1 MLYDQISDHR
11 QSIGEGHS
19 PERSFEL
26 PKITFPDLEF
36 EPREGG
42 YARGQEGFELILR
55 TALTVF
61 IEHGYKDLTLR
72 RIAKI
77 CGMRPG
83 NISYYFKSKDELVR
97 ALFDAIANS
106 YETAMELAMAQAGD
120 DPERKLVNLANF
132 ILDDVA
138 TKKTT
143 RIFPEL
149 WALANHDPFVRERVE
164 ELYSREHQHF
174 DKVISQLN
182 PALPNEERKVLTA
195 FVIGSLEGM
204 TVFAGYGKPWQKAI
218 PQLQAIA
225 SRSFVSL
232 VKAMKPG
239 DTLTLPDGADRLF
252 VG

>member
-1 MLYDQISDHR
+1 MS
-11 QSIGEGHS
+11 
-19 PERSFEL
+19 L

-42 YARGQEGFELILR
+42 YARGQDGFELILR

-61 IEHGYKDLTLR
+61 IEYGYKNLTLR
-72 RIAKI
+72 RIAQE

-97 ALFDAIANS
+97 ALFEAVAGS
-106 YETAMELAMAQAGD
+106 YEAAMELAMAQAGD
-120 DPERKLVNLANF
+120 NPERKLVNLIDF
-132 ILDDVA
+132 ILDDVG

-149 WALANHDPFVRERVE
+149 WALANHDPFVKERVE
-164 ELYSREHQHF
+164 ELYAREHHHF
-174 DKVISQLN
+174 DRVVAQLN
-182 PALPNEERKVLTA
+182 PTLPGKERKVLTA
-195 FVIGSLEGM
+195 FVIASLEGM
-204 TVFAGYGKPWQKAI
+204 TVFAGYGKPWQKNI

-225 SRSFVSL
+225 SRSFVGF

-239 DTLTLPDGADRLF
+239 DSLSLPEETDRLF
-252 VG
+252 V